1 VLKDNEIDNCIFK
14 NMVTC

>member
-1 VLKDNEIDNCIFK
+1 MVNCIFK